1 MNKNNI
7 KYTQEQA
14 VASWVKYLNTIRF
27 ENLMNSLNEQ
37 DVNLDK
43 AITSLDNTLNEINK
57 LIESDRGGEKGIHG
71 FIAEISEVGIGNA
84 KENIITPTDSLVL
97 SEIFDGKGNATAS
110 GIIYGFVRIAS
121 RSKLKFSLNWSSFT
135 TSIGLKIN
143 GENSGYSFYTF
154 DPSKNVMA
162 EERIPLL
169 VSTTSYTNSEVG
181 GSFSTTVT
189 MKDESM

>member
-1 MNKNNI
+1 MKQKQLQNLLKKGYMKMNKNNI

-84 KENIITPTDSLVL
+84 KENIIGKNNVYEWVNDNGVADLVRN
-97 SEIFDGKGNATAS
+97 G
-110 GIIYGFVRIAS
+110 
-121 RSKLKFSLNWSSFT
+121 
-135 TSIGLKIN
+135 TSIQQK
-143 GENSGYSFYTF
+143 YYQ
-154 DPSKNVMA
+154 K
-162 EERIPLL
+162 ERNKARNQGVL
-169 VSTTSYTNSEVG
+169 
-181 GSFSTTVT
+181 
-189 MKDESM
+189 

>member
-1 MNKNNI
+1 MKQKQLQNLLKKGYMKMNKNNI

-43 AITSLDNTLNEINK
+43 SITSLDNTLNEINK

-84 KENIITPTDSLVL
+84 KENIIGKNNVYEWVNDNGVADLVRNGTSIQQKYYQKDL
-97 SEIFDGKGNATAS
+97 
-110 GIIYGFVRIAS
+110 
-121 RSKLKFSLNWSSFT
+121 SLNA
-135 TSIGLKIN
+135 I
-143 GENSGYSFYTF
+143 
-154 DPSKNVMA
+154 A
-162 EERIPLL
+162 EH
-169 VSTTSYTNSEVG
+169 
-181 GSFSTTVT
+181 
-189 MKDESM
+189 

>member
-84 KENIITPTDSLVL
+84 KENIIGKNNVYEWVNDNGVADLVRN
-97 SEIFDGKGNATAS
+97 G
-110 GIIYGFVRIAS
+110 
-121 RSKLKFSLNWSSFT
+121 
-135 TSIGLKIN
+135 TSIQQK
-143 GENSGYSFYTF
+143 YYQ
-154 DPSKNVMA
+154 
-162 EERIPLL
+162 
-169 VSTTSYTNSEVG
+169 
-181 GSFSTTVT
+181 
-189 MKDESM
+189 KDIYQKWTY